1 MAVRTGQYNGSIPS
15 AIATAGK
22 TMKSSSTTET
32 AAKPDEAPA
41 ALPPHLLRREP
52 ILNQHQG
59 LAGYRLR
66 VLWAGTEQ
74 TGQDAGAAV
83 MSAIRRHGVNACLA
97 YVPHWLDG
105 TPALLKSTFALTLPR
120 HRTYVEFPE
129 GTEATPEI
137 IQTLQGLAHGGL
149 QFSIRGDLAARAEY
163 SALLPFCKV
172 VAFDP
177 TRSSKAEIFRQSFT
191 HKQAKRQLMATGA
204 PDKAALDN
212 FLLLGFTLFE
222 ARQPAVLTPRT
233 ALTPRQKTL
242 LRLVTLILGGGEI
255 PEIQASLQRDT
266 ELVKTLLDMVNTPAY
281 GLSQEVNSLSQ
292 AIMLLGR
299 RHLQRWI
306 QMLMYTESGRPA
318 GFLSPT
324 LIQASARAH
333 LMEALSTL
341 RHPEQTVRAEAAFT
355 TGILSPMDQIFHST
369 MQDLLSDV
377 ELDVPIR
384 QALLEREGELGQEL
398 RLAALVF
405 PSNGDAIEDLTPLLA
420 ALRLEPDTLDPLIQ
434 NAFAWA
440 HGITRAAP

>member
-1 MAVRTGQYNGSIPS
+1 ME
-15 AIATAGK
+15 
-22 TMKSSSTTET
+22 SSSTTESV
-32 AAKPDEAPA
+32 AEPDEAPA
-41 ALPPHLLRREP
+41 ATPPYLLRREP
-52 ILNQHQG
+52 ILDQNRG

-66 VLWAGTEQ
+66 VLWADTEE
-74 TGQDAGAAV
+74 TGRDPGAAV
-83 MSAIRRHGVNACLA
+83 MSAARRHGVNACLA

-129 GTEATPEI
+129 RTEVNPEI
-137 IQTLQGLAHGGL
+137 VQTLQGLAHGGL
-149 QFSIRGDLAARAEY
+149 QFSIRGDLAARAEC
-163 SALLPFCKV
+163 SALLPFCRV
-172 VAFDP
+172 VSFDP
-177 TRSSKAEIFRQSFT
+177 ARSSKADIFRQSFQ
-191 HKQAKRQLMATGA
+191 HKQAKRQLMAADT
-204 PDKAALDN
+204 PDKATLDN
-212 FLLLGFTLFE
+212 FMLLGFTLFQG
-222 ARQPAVLTPRT
+222 RQPADVAAGA

-242 LRLVTLILGGGEI
+242 LRLVMLIMGGGEI
-255 PEIQASLQRDT
+255 PEIQASLQRDP

-281 GLSQEVNSLSQ
+281 GLSQEVESLSQ

-306 QMLMYTESGRPA
+306 QMLLYTESGRPA

-355 TGILSPMDQIFHST
+355 TGILSPMDQVFHST

-384 QALLEREGELGQEL
+384 QALLQREGELGQEL
-398 RLAALVF
+398 RLATLIF
-405 PSNGDAIEDLTPLLA
+405 PSNGDTVEDLVPLLA
-420 ALRLEPDTLDPLIQ
+420 ALGLDPDALDPLIQ

-440 HGITRAAP
+440 HGMTRAAP